1 MKSKVI
7 LAALICLI
15 YTPAFIWLVNNW
27 LSNPYYRHG
36 FLVPVISGFIF
47 WIRRDSLKRAN
58 PSSAGLLIFILALAL
73 YAACLILWIFP
84 LAALSLPIALFGLIA
99 YLCGIK
105 RAMSFVF
112 PILFLLFMIPLPW
125 LDTVNCQL
133 QNITTNFSAAMAQ
146 LLGTATEVT
155 GNQIAL
161 TSATFTV
168 GEPCSG
174 MSTLISLLTL
184 AAIVAFLANGSSPK
198 RIVIFLSAFPIA
210 ILANAFRVTS
220 LLVIADLWS
229 TDASLRFFHGPSSA
243 LVFIVALALIILIAR
258 LLGCRL
264 RTWRELVH
272 E

>member
-7 LAALICLI
+7 FAVVICLI

-27 LSNPYYRHG
+27 LANPYYRHG

-47 WIRRDSLKRAN
+47 WIRRDNLRGAN
-58 PSSAGLLIFILALAL
+58 PSSAGLLIFIFALAL
-73 YAACLILWIFP
+73 YSACLILRIFP
-84 LAALSLPIALFGLIA
+84 LAALSFPIALFGLIA
-99 YLCGIK
+99 HLYGMK
-105 RAMSFVF
+105 RALSFVF

-125 LDTVNCQL
+125 LDTVSYQL
-133 QNITTNFSAAMAQ
+133 QSITCHSSAALAQ
-146 LLGTATEVT
+146 LLGTATEIT
-155 GNQIAL
+155 GNRIELA
-161 TSATFTV
+161 SAAFTV

-184 AAIVAFLANGSSPK
+184 AAIVAFLANGSPYK
-198 RIVIFLSAFPIA
+198 RIAIFILAFPIA
-210 ILANAFRVTS
+210 ILANALRVTS

-229 TDASLRFFHGPSSA
+229 SDASLRLFHGPSSA
-243 LVFIVALALIILIAR
+243 LVFLLALALLILVAS

-264 RTWRELVH
+264 RTWKELVH